1 MDNAAARH
9 RGVEGETWP
18 CRHGPIT
25 PWTVS
30 ASHPDPARR
39 MTFYVGVGHPHHLT
53 SSPIPLFI
61 SATTLARYRRRGEQ
75 FPVRARTP
83 WAGDSGAYSA
93 LMLGSS
99 RSDHPWWRD
108 PDDYGGMWVR
118 LIEDLGTPPAFVAC
132 QDLPCEPSVRRVTGL
147 TVRDHQELTTD
158 SYLYLSEQFPMVP
171 WLPVLQGWQPW
182 EYLEHAALYQRRG
195 IDLTGMG
202 VGIGSVCR
210 RGSQRGVAAVVRAL
224 APLGMLLHGFGVSI
238 NALRLIGHRLHSA
251 DSQAW
256 SATARREQ
264 LRLPGCNH
272 TTRPDPVTRHTRPT
286 DCRNCLAYAAR
297 WREEALSAVRAAA
310 VDAAVDAATSRLF
323 DVTPD
328 PILPTPVTRAGTA
341 AGRRAGQAAAQLTLF
356 RAPSS

>member
-1 MDNAAARH
+1 MRAKRAA
-9 RGVEGETWP
+9 
-18 CRHGPIT
+18 
-25 PWTVS
+25 S
-30 ASHPDPARR
+30 D
-39 MTFYVGVGHPHHLT
+39 
-53 SSPIPLFI
+53 
-61 SATTLARYRRRGEQ
+61 
-75 FPVRARTP
+75 RADRP
-83 WAGDSGAYSA
+83 RPPGA
-93 LMLGSS
+93 
-99 RSDHPWWRD
+99 
-108 PDDYGGMWVR
+108 
-118 LIEDLGTPPAFVAC
+118 
-132 QDLPCEPSVRRVTGL
+132 
-147 TVRDHQELTTD
+147 TTD

-171 WLPVLQGWQPW
+171 WLPVLPVLPVLQGWQPW

-310 VDAAVDAATSRLF
+310 VDAAVDAATRSRPSWGSL
-323 DVTPD
+323 
-328 PILPTPVTRAGTA
+328 
-341 AGRRAGQAAAQLTLF
+341 RRPGSR
-356 RAPSS
+356 RAPSPAVRWPRE